1 MSPAV
6 AGGFFTTSTIWD
18 APRRW
23 KSDELRKIGWRGQER
38 SLDGL
43 VSGRGDGWEYGG
55 EGQGHS
61 IRGGRSQASEPQEVN
76 PQMGGVGRGVI
87 PE

>member
-1 MSPAV
+1 MSCYQLMFP
-6 AGGFFTTSTIWD
+6 G
-18 APRRW
+18 
-23 KSDELRKIGWRGQER
+23 
-38 SLDGL
+38 